1 MNRAAV
7 GESEEEEH
15 EPASEESCRDDD
27 LELGGHGSHSTAASG
42 VLVYPATVRRTSGGV
57 SLEAVTFDVTR
68 TLIECPALGAEYA
81 RVLARHGITV
91 EARDIETAIPLVW
104 QELSCSAHP
113 SADRFAA
120 HPRGAR
126 GFWRRFV
133 ERTCE
138 LVGADRPSAFAAAE
152 LFDRFARAE
161 AWKVA
166 DGAPEMLAGLRRRG
180 LKLAVISNWDER
192 LPALLERLELAPY
205 FDAVIVSALVG
216 VEKPHP
222 RIFEA
227 ALSALGVA
235 SFRALHVGDSRG
247 DDFEGAQGVGMQALL
262 LAPLGGGD
270 LRSLRDL
277 PSHLPGAHSA
287 AG

>member
-1 MNRAAV
+1 M
-7 GESEEEEH
+7 
-15 EPASEESCRDDD
+15 
-27 LELGGHGSHSTAASG
+27 
-42 VLVYPATVRRTSGGV
+42 

-68 TLIECPALGAEYA
+68 TLIHCPALGEQYA
-81 RVLARHGITV
+81 RVLERHGVAV
-91 EARDIETAIPLVW
+91 EARDVETAIPLVW
-104 QELSCSAHP
+104 QELSGSAP
-113 SADRFAA
+113 PAADRFAA

-126 GFWRRFV
+126 GFWQRFV

-138 LVGADRPSAFAAAE
+138 LVGASRPSPFAAAE

-161 AWKVA
+161 AWQVA
-166 DGAPEMLAGLRRRG
+166 DGALEMLSELKRRG

-192 LPALLERLELAPY
+192 LPALLDRLELAPF
-205 FDAVIVSALVG
+205 FDATIVSALVG

-222 RIFEA
+222 RIFET

-235 SFRALHVGDSRG
+235 SFRALHVGDSRS
-247 DDFEGAQGVGMQALL
+247 DDFEGARGVGMQALL
-262 LAPLGGGD
+262 LAPAGGGD

-277 PSHLPGAHSA
+277 PSRLPRVRSA